1 MSDAVGFRNNF
12 LLIKYVYEAVV
23 AQFCFYLSD
32 NYFDG
37 SHFERGVHFQ
47 LGHSSYYRI
56 FFFTCPP
63 EIVDKQSDKAATDLT
78 DQHHFLESRYN
89 N

>member
-56 FFFTCPP
+56 FFLH
-63 EIVDKQSDKAATDLT
+63 VDKQSDKAATDMT
-78 DQHHFLESRYN
+78 NQHHFLESRYN